1 MVKATPTKSRTPF
14 YVLLLVAV
22 AVGGAAIW
30 YSMNGSKQEP
40 ITLAAGTV
48 LPAAEGQL
56 RGDPKAPITIM
67 EWADFE
73 CPGCGQF
80 ATLQEPDVR
89 KRIIDAGLANFRF
102 YDYPLKEIH
111 GNTMIAHLA
120 ASCAA
125 DQNKFWEMHDLI
137 FQGQYDWNTQAS
149 REPRRQLDKYAEQ
162 VGLDMSVYD
171 QCLSSRKNLAKIE
184 ANKQAGDARGVNS
197 TPTIV
202 IGDKVYPG
210 GLTADGIKKIVDSL
224 RAAMMAAPATA
235 APAATPGSTPTPK

>member
-14 YVLLLVAV
+14 YVLILLAV
-22 AVGGAAIW
+22 VVGAAGIW
-30 YSMNGSKQEP
+30 YTMNGNKQEP
-40 ITLAAGTV
+40 ITLAPGTV
-48 LPAAEGQL
+48 LPTAEGQL
-56 RGDPKAPITIM
+56 MGDPKAPITIM

-89 KRIIDAGLANFRF
+89 KRIVEAGLANFRF
-102 YDYPLKEIH
+102 YDFPLVEIH

-125 DQNKFWEMHDLI
+125 DQGKFWQMHDLI
-137 FQGQYDWNTQAS
+137 FQGQYDWNTQAT
-149 REPRRQLDKYAEQ
+149 REPRRLLDKYAEQ
-162 VGLDMSVYD
+162 VGLDMTTYD
-171 QCLSSRKNLAKIE
+171 TCLSSRKNLAKIE
-184 ANKQAGDARGVNS
+184 ANKKAGVARGVTS

-210 GLTADGIKKIVDSL
+210 GLTADGIKKVVDSL
-224 RAAMMAAPATA
+224 RAATPTAAT
-235 APAATPGSTPTPK
+235 APAAATPATSDSAKK